1 MLKKCKKLTFFIFLV
16 FYADLF
22 LFFEFYIL
30 FIRFIVID
38 YNDHFKI
45 MVIFFGW
52 RMISQ
57 MSLNILFINML
68 LIKTESWVRL
78 LILSIHNDNWLFG
91 DGSDKNAALRWL
103 ILQQYSV
110 VFLSD
115 YGWLPVVR
123 RGDDAFFYRN
133 LISGEFT

>member
-16 FYADLF
+16 FYSDLF

-52 RMISQ
+52 GMISQ

-68 LIKTESWVRL
+68 LRKTKS
-78 LILSIHNDNWLFG
+78 
-91 DGSDKNAALRWL
+91 
-103 ILQQYSV
+103 
-110 VFLSD
+110 
-115 YGWLPVVR
+115 
-123 RGDDAFFYRN
+123 
-133 LISGEFT
+133 